1 MEKATKPV
9 SATLL
14 ERRRFLKLAAAAITV
29 AAGCSRVKPEPDLD
43 TAMSELNRILKDI
56 GDNGQ
61 KQVISIAQRIKLRA
75 GELADEHRAFT
86 ASFDRLLSRY
96 DTNEAVLGELTG
108 TYNRNRVLKR
118 NELLRL
124 QDELHAALTPDE
136 WAEVVRVLNRAGTS
150 LAGYTLSGS

>member
-1 MEKATKPV
+1 M
-9 SATLL
+9 LL
-14 ERRRFLKLAAAAITV
+14 ERRRFLKLAVAAITV
-29 AAGCSRVKPEPDLD
+29 TAACSRVRPESDLD
-43 TAMSELNRILKDI
+43 TAMSNLNQILKDT

-61 KQVISIAQRIKLRA
+61 KQVISIAQRIQVRA

-96 DTNEAVLGELTG
+96 DTNEAVLGELTEA
-108 TYNRNRVLKR
+108 YNRNRILKR

-124 QDELHAALTPDE
+124 QDELHAALTPEE
-136 WAEVVRVLNRAGTS
+136 WAEVVRVLNQAGTS